1 MSTEIDLVG
10 LIFFMEVEESMKE
23 KMVRR
28 LGVGFVKEQ
37 DIRKKKLWELMIK
50 MVKDRNKEKQMWLD
64 DEFKDKLEKLQAR
77 KKIATGKKVSLGELS
92 RELIRVKS
100 WEQVEKEV
108 LELDK
113 SITKNIMRMN
123 VKFDGSFD

>member
-1 MSTEIDLVG
+1 MDSR
-10 LIFFMEVEESMKE
+10 FEVMGNDRKRAVTSLNKMAKE
-23 KMVRR
+23 
-28 LGVGFVKEQ
+28 
-37 DIRKKKLWELMIK
+37 
-50 MVKDRNKEKQMWLD
+50 RNNEKQIWLD
-64 DEFKDKLEKLQAR
+64 GEFKDKLENLQAR

-123 VKFDGSFD
+123 VKFDGSFN